1 MKKALILSLST
12 LLIFN
17 LTSCKEKANQDI
29 SIYLKGEEVAKIKD
43 GKDKNESQLP
53 TLMEKKEI

>member
-1 MKKALILSLST
+1 MIIPPVQLKDSNRI
-12 LLIFN
+12 N
-17 LTSCKEKANQDI
+17 PNQY
-29 SIYLKGEEVAKIKD
+29 SICIKGEEVAKIKD